1 VNDLERRLTTRLTFD
16 SGDDY
21 LPIWIRPGGR
31 EFLYNSGRPKA
42 AGSIYRGVLDR
53 PGEERL
59 WLASERNQAPDSVTP
74 DGRRVVFERSD
85 EHARSSLWIRDLDG
99 DSAPT
104 RLTSAT
110 SNENSADV
118 SPDGRWLAY
127 ASDATRSWEVYVR
140 RIDGSGGAVRISN
153 EGGFQPLWRR
163 DGRELFYVDS
173 NGRLV
178 ATPITLP
185 ASGSADLPRPGL
197 PAPFS
202 RRASR
207 SRRTVST
214 MPPPTASSSC
224 STAASRTTPSRSWSS
239 STGPRCWRR
248 RHHDRHPRG
257 PLRDH
262 RQARR
267 GRHGRGL
274 PRHRHQA
281 RSQVAIKVLPAAF
294 TADAERLARF
304 EREAKLLAQ
313 LHHPHIASI
322 FGLEESATTAPW

>member
-1 VNDLERRLTTRLTFD
+1 
-16 SGDDY
+16 
-21 LPIWIRPGGR
+21 
-31 EFLYNSGRPKA
+31 
-42 AGSIYRGVLDR
+42 
-53 PGEERL
+53 
-59 WLASERNQAPDSVTP
+59 
-74 DGRRVVFERSD
+74 VVFERSD

-185 ASGSADLPRPGL
+185 ASGSAELPRPGL
-197 PAPFS
+197 PAPLFE
-202 RRASR
+202 
-207 SRRTVST
+207 
-214 MPPPTASSSC
+214 
-224 STAASRTTPSRSWSS
+224 
-239 STGPRCWRR
+239 
-248 RHHDRHPRG
+248 
-257 PLRDH
+257 
-262 RQARR
+262 AR
-267 GRHGRGL
+267 
-274 PRHRHQA
+274 
-281 RSQVAIKVLPAAF
+281 
-294 TADAERLARF
+294 
-304 EREAKLLAQ
+304 
-313 LHHPHIASI
+313 
-322 FGLEESATTAPW
+322 LEESTDRQYDATADGQQFVLNRSVANDTIPIVVVLDWTALLEKKTP